1 MSSRSLNLVM
11 LIGHLTRPPQVKYT
25 PNGSV
30 VCRFSIATNRSFKKA
45 DGTLDEA
52 AEYHEI
58 EAWGKLAE
66 ICNQILTT
74 GSYVHVTGE
83 LRTQK
88 WTDQTGVQ
96 KSKTV
101 IRINSM
107 ISLTNKKDSPT
118 ASSTSQVNSNTSQDS
133 DEDIPVE
140 VMDEEI
146 VEDMPF

>member
-1 MSSRSLNLVM
+1 MSRSLNIVM
-11 LIGHLTRPPQVKYT
+11 LIGHLTRPPVVKYT

-45 DGTLDEA
+45 DGTLDET

-88 WTDQTGVQ
+88 WTDTAGLP

-101 IRINSM
+101 VRINSM
-107 ISLTNKKDSPT
+107 ISLTTKKENAVGQTNGVSV
-118 ASSTSQVNSNTSQDS
+118 SGVSQDG
-133 DEDIPVE
+133 DDDIPVE
-140 VMDEEI
+140 VIEEEI

>member
-1 MSSRSLNLVM
+1 MSRSLNLVM
-11 LIGHLTRPPQVKYT
+11 LIGHLTRPPQLKYT

-45 DGTLDEA
+45 DGTMDEA
-52 AEYHEI
+52 VEFHEI

-88 WTDQTGVQ
+88 WTDQAGVNR
-96 KSKTV
+96 SKTV

-107 ISLTNKKDSPT
+107 ISLSSPKKDGSFD
-118 ASSTSQVNSNTSQDS
+118 NTSDA
-133 DEDIPVE
+133 PA
-140 VMDEEI
+140 DEEMPIAEIDEI
-146 VEDMPF
+146 VDEEMPF